1 MDGQVKE
8 AKVKALKLNRMTRG
22 LSRMRSRSLL
32 AVRISGGWMT
42 RVVEEYTPEYN
53 TCERF
58 KEERRREFEQRER
71 EINWE
76 FEKEWEEAMRKKC

>member
-1 MDGQVKE
+1 
-8 AKVKALKLNRMTRG
+8 
-22 LSRMRSRSLL
+22 
-32 AVRISGGWMT
+32 MT